1 MSTTITI
8 DGVDYAIPTPG
19 NQEWGSALTEYLLAL
34 GNGLADLRLR
44 EWVAPTLLNSWVNY
58 GGVYQNAGYYKDP
71 MGMVHLRGL
80 VKDGTATAG
89 TTLFTLP
96 AGFRPL
102 AQTVG
107 ITLTNSLMGTFNI
120 ETDGDV
126 NVGGST
132 SSAWFSLENI
142 TFDTR

>member
-1 MSTTITI
+1 MATTITI
-8 DGVDYAIPTPG
+8 DGVDYSIPTPG
-19 NQEWGSALTEYLLAL
+19 NQSWGAYLTEYLIAL
-34 GNGLADLRLR
+34 GNAQAAFKLRD
-44 EWVAPTLLNSWVNY
+44 WVAPSLLNGWVNY
-58 GGVYQNAGYYKDP
+58 GGVYQDAGYYKDP
-71 MGMVHLRGL
+71 LGMVHLRGL

-96 AGFRPL
+96 VGFRPL
-102 AQTVG
+102 AQTVL
-107 ITLTNSLMGTFNI
+107 ITLTNSVLGALNI

-126 NVGGST
+126 NVGGGT

>member
-1 MSTTITI
+1 MATSIII
-8 DGVDYAIPTPG
+8 DGVTYSIPTPG
-19 NQEWGSALTEYLLAL
+19 NQGWGQALTDYLIALGSAQAAL
-34 GNGLADLRLR
+34 KLR

-58 GGVYQNAGYYKDP
+58 GGVYQTPGYYKDP
-71 MGMVHLRGL
+71 LGMVHLRGL
-80 VKDGTATAG
+80 VKDGTTTAG

-96 AGFRPL
+96 VGFRPL
-102 AQTVG
+102 AQTVC
-107 ITLTNSLMGTFNI
+107 ITLTNSVLGTMNI

-126 NVGGST
+126 NVGGGT